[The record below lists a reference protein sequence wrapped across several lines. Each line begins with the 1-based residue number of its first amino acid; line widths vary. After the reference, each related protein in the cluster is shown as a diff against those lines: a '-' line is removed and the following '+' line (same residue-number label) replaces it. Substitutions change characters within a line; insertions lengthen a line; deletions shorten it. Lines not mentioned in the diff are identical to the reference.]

1 MKIKYL
7 KFKSWL
13 YASLAAVMGINMS
26 CDYMVEEYG
35 TPWARYQVKG
45 TVTNEQGAPVEG
57 ILVSLDWEKTLTDNK
72 GDYEVASGYPGDN
85 GELELSFK
93 DIDSTENGLYA
104 DTSLR
109 VSFRDVPLQGGDGN
123 WFEGA
128 ATVKQDVTLRK
139 KE

>member
-45 TVTNEQGAPVEG
+45 TVTNEQGTPIEG
-57 ILVSLDWEKTLTDNK
+57 IKVSFDWEEAFTDSQGK
-72 GDYEVASGYPGDN
+72 YEVETSNFPYENA
-85 GELELSFK
+85 EFELSFQ

-104 DTSLR
+104 DTTLR
-109 VSFRDVPLQGGDGN
+109 VSFKDVPLQGGDGH
-123 WFEGA
+123 WYDGA
-128 ATVKQDVTLRK
+128 ATVTKDMTLLEK
-139 KE
+139 

>member
-7 KFKSWL
+7 KFKKWL
-13 YASLAAVMGINMS
+13 YVSTAALLGVNLS
-26 CDYMVEEYG
+26 CEGPDEYG
-35 TPWARYQVKG
+35 TPTARYQVKG
-45 TVTNEQGAPVEG
+45 TVSNEQGAPVEG
-57 ILVSLDWEKTLTDNK
+57 IQVSLDWEKTLTDNK